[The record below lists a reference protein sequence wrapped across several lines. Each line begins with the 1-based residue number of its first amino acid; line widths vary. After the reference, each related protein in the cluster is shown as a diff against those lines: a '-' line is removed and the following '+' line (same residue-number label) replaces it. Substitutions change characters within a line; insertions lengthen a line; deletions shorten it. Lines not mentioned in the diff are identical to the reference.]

1 MKMRMIA
8 LALLVMLP
16 LLAITP
22 AYATKPTI
30 GQGTVTL
37 VSSVMLTSRTAG
49 DNTIA
54 TFKNTFTLT
63 GALSGMAVSIERDVM
78 HASGG
83 HTFTTFHG
91 VANFTSTTEP
101 ESPPGGTLQIHY
113 VGVNNG
119 TFIHGQFVAG
129 HGTGSFADF
138 HGQGDFSGKAGSAL
152 NYTLKWH
159 IDPQPQ
165 TRTAH

>member
-1 MKMRMIA
+1 MKMRIIA
-8 LALLVMLP
+8 LALLFIIP
-16 LLAITP
+16 LLAVTP
-22 AYATKPTI
+22 AYATTPKI
-30 GQGTVTL
+30 GHGTVTL

-54 TFKNTFTLT
+54 TFKNTFMLT
-63 GALSGMAVSIERDVM
+63 GALSGTAVAMERDVI

-91 VANFTSTTEP
+91 VANLTGSTEP
-101 ESPPGGTLQIHY
+101 ESPPSGTLQIHY

-129 HGTGSFADF
+129 HGTGSLADF

-152 NYTLKWH
+152 NYDLKWH

-165 TRTAH
+165 TKTAH